1 MKLKTG
7 QVREFVEET
16 KRAGIMCLTRKSL
29 MRIPLPTVDWRIAF
43 DNNLELS
50 TTSGR
55 NFIPQDPLKIV
66 PTGKS
71 SPLTAGG
78 REAGL

>member
-7 QVREFVEET
+7 QVLEFVEEM
-16 KRAGIMCLTRKSL
+16 KCVGIMCLTRKSL
-29 MRIPLPTVDWRIAF
+29 MRIPLPTVDRRIAF
-43 DNNLELS
+43 DNNLELG

-55 NFIPQDPLKIV
+55 SFTPQDPLKIV

-71 SPLTAGG
+71 SPLTVGG